1 MSLTRRNRKPRP
13 LQPWEEIAKEAK
25 FPKAHLIAGKAT
37 SPEIDTRDLPHRKIH
52 PDRDEA
58 YKRWL
63 VFQPCAVRGLTDD
76 TTGQV
81 HVCWS
86 PTTVNGR
93 PASDPAHA
101 GKSYS
106 GALKRN
112 DSECMPLC
120 RHAHRL
126 QEDRMN
132 AFDERFGIDRFA
144 VAREHRA
151 RFLAEQEK
159 RL

>member
-1 MSLTRRNRKPRP
+1 MLARRTRKPRP

-25 FPKAHLIAGKAT
+25 FPKAHLIPDDDEPT
-37 SPEIDTRDLPHRKIH
+37 DTRSLKFRKIH
-52 PDRDEA
+52 PDRDDA

-63 VFQPCAVRGLTDD
+63 VFQTCAVKGLTDEA
-76 TTGQV
+76 TGQV

-86 PTTVNGR
+86 PANVNGR

-120 RHAHRL
+120 RHAHRS
-126 QEDRMN
+126 QEDRMD
-132 AFDERFGIDRFA
+132 AFDQRFGIDRFA

-159 RL
+159 RS